1 MKNAAAYR
9 LLFTANAVSGFAQ
22 GISMLAIPWYF
33 SKMINKPEL
42 FGWMYSATTLIMLF
56 WGLYAGSLIDRFS
69 RKHVF
74 LGINVFGAL
83 LLGIVSAYGYCTGN
97 VGEWGA
103 IAVFSGTIFVYNIHY
118 PALYAFGQEITERK
132 YYSRFTSVTEVIGQ
146 STSILSGAAG
156 ALLLNGT
163 IDLKIAGKS
172 LPEIQ
177 PWELHEIFL
186 ADGITYLISI
196 FLIAAIRYTPMAER
210 HAENG
215 ELFDRIKSGFVF
227 LKSNPLIFLF
237 GNASFAIFIV
247 LLVTVQQLLPLYTDQ
262 HLKSDAGA
270 YALAEFFYSIGA
282 MLAGVLIVKV
292 FEKKG
297 ALFGILILM
306 AITVYIYINSA
317 LSHSVGWYMFL
328 SVLLGLTNAGA
339 RVLRTT
345 WIFQHVP
352 NQNIGRVSS
361 VFQTINILFRT
372 ALSGLFALPFFNRDG
387 NVAWAYAICAAVV
400 ALFMIPLLKN
410 YQLIKQFSLSKK
422 PETA

>member
-1 MKNAAAYR
+1 MKNASAYR

-83 LLGIVSAYGYCTGN
+83 LLGIVSAYGYYIGN

-132 YYSRFTSVTEVIGQ
+132 YYSRFTSITEVIGQ

-215 ELFDRIKSGFVF
+215 GLFDRIKSGFVF

-237 GNASFAIFIV
+237 GNATFAIFIV

-282 MLAGVLIVKV
+282 MLAGVGIVKV

-297 ALFGILILM
+297 ALFGILVLM
-306 AITVYIYINSA
+306 ATTVFIYVNAAI
-317 LSHSVGWYMFL
+317 SHSVAWYMLL

-361 VFQTINILFRT
+361 VFQTINILFRA

-400 ALFMIPLLKN
+400 AVFMIPLLKN
-410 YQLIKQFSLSKK
+410 YHLINSKDNCN
-422 PETA
+422 

>member
-9 LLFTANAVSGFAQ
+9 LLYTANAVSGFAQ

-42 FGWMYSATTLIMLF
+42 FGWMYAATTLIMLF

-83 LLGIVSAYGYCTGN
+83 LLGAVSAYGYSVGD

-132 YYSRFTSVTEVIGQ
+132 YYSRFTSMTEVIGQ

-163 IDLKIAGKS
+163 IDLTIAGKS

-177 PWELHEIFL
+177 PWALHEIFL

-196 FLIAAIRYTPMAER
+196 FLIAAIRYTPITER
-210 HAENG
+210 HTENG
-215 ELFDRIKSGFVF
+215 GLFDRIKSGFVF

-247 LLVTVQQLLPLYTDQ
+247 LLVTVQQLLPLYADQ
-262 HLKSDAGA
+262 HLQSDAGA
-270 YALAEFFYSIGA
+270 YALAEFFYSVGA
-282 MLAGVLIVKV
+282 MLAGVVIVKV

-297 ALFGILILM
+297 ALFGILLLM
-306 AITVYIYINSA
+306 ATTVYIYINSA
-317 LSHSVGWYMFL
+317 FTHSVGWYLFL

-361 VFQTINILFRT
+361 VFQTINILFRSV
-372 ALSGLFALPFFNRDG
+372 LSGLFALPFFNRDG
-387 NVAWAYAICAAVV
+387 NVAWSYLICAMVV
-400 ALFMIPLLKN
+400 AVFMIPLLKN
-410 YQLIKQFSLSKK
+410 YKKIKQFSLRQ
-422 PETA
+422 EAEAA